1 MSIGRKNIFIRYYVL
16 EQVQK
21 LKKLGIEIKEEEFEK
36 LIDEFSEKRLGT
48 LELIHEIDDEF
59 KKLLKDYYTQKD
71 LYKTLMDKLEENRE
85 LQELPLEYSG
95 ITLNSQ
101 DIDLMRIEET
111 ETPEELEE
119 VLETTA
125 NKQPTLETF
134 RLTDKEFLEAKRKTY
149 ELYQDTLED
158 SNAEIKDPSIKVR
171 KKIEYLKDFGKLTKN
186 EQQTLDK
193 ILSETSEQKEIP
205 NKL

>member
-1 MSIGRKNIFIRYYVL
+1 MN
-16 EQVQK
+16 
-21 LKKLGIEIKEEEFEK
+21 
-36 LIDEFSEKRLGT
+36 
-48 LELIHEIDDEF
+48 
-59 KKLLKDYYTQKD
+59 KD
-71 LYKTLMDKLEENRE
+71 LQD
-85 LQELPLEYSG
+85 LPLEYSG

-193 ILSETSEQKEIP
+193 IL
-205 NKL
+205 